1 MEPRTDIRQQLTVEL
16 EEIRRRGLHRLDG
29 VGTLPALNTFPLIEG
44 VATARAAAETWDC
57 PSRWHAVER
66 LLAEAVGRLEAESVR
81 ERLRRLYGL
90 TGELRWGLPGDLM
103 DSLKR
108 AEGHQHHQ
116 RTFQRRNAEA
126 RSGLA
131 DVICSM
137 VVTDDG
143 QPAVLSVAAPAALP
157 AAQPA
162 ALSAA
167 SSAGQGRRFWAGI
180 SLLAVL
186 RAMALLLGA
195 GIGTTL
201 GIGLASGYGL
211 APGAIVVC
219 AGFGVGWRSPA
230 VPYYAGGTA
239 LSGLLFAFMAAGW
252 PTDNTDGLLCG
263 FLVGTVLGRVAMSR
277 RKLVRQVDQGDTRAV
292 WLIAALTSIF
302 WLGVGTAALRQA
314 GNGGPASSIVW
325 TAITAPLIL
334 CGLADSFPRGHGL
347 LRNHRGHRG
356 VS

>member
-1 MEPRTDIRQQLTVEL
+1 MEARTDIRQHLTAEL

-44 VATARAAAETWDC
+44 VATARAAAEGWDC

-66 LLAEAVGRLEAESVR
+66 LLRQAVDHLETESVR
-81 ERLRRLYGL
+81 ERLRKLYGL
-90 TGELRWGLPGDLM
+90 TDELRWDLPADLM

-126 RSGLA
+126 RCGLA

-137 VVTDDG
+137 AVTAAG
-143 QPAVLSVAAPAALP
+143 QPAAGPSRPLLSGV
-157 AAQPA
+157 
-162 ALSAA
+162 
-167 SSAGQGRRFWAGI
+167 

-195 GIGTTL
+195 GIGTAL
-201 GIGLASGYGL
+201 GIGLADGYGL
-211 APGAIVVC
+211 MVGAIVVG
-219 AGFGVGWRSPA
+219 AGFGVGWKSPSVA
-230 VPYYAGGTA
+230 FYVGGTA
-239 LSGLLFAFMAAGW
+239 LSALLFAFMAVGW

-263 FLVGTVLGRVAMSR
+263 LLVGAVLGRVAMSR
-277 RKLVRQVDQGDTRAV
+277 RKLISQMDQGDTRAV

-334 CGLADSFPRGHGL
+334 CGLASPLPRGHGL
-347 LRNHRGHRG
+347 LRNHRGHRALATG
-356 VS
+356 GH